1 MTNTRPA
8 PSGAT
13 YKPDIHPSRLSS
25 VHFSPLGP
33 LRPLESTSVTPTQR
47 ANSRS
52 DVAPG
57 GARPV
62 LFVQSYKDLAPTEP
76 SPSMAKP
83 RNSADQLESIFAL
96 RSFV

>member
-1 MTNTRPA
+1 MTKTRPA
-8 PSGAT
+8 PLGAT
-13 YKPDIHPSRLSS
+13 YKRNVRPSRLSS
-25 VHFSPLGP
+25 
-33 LRPLESTSVTPTQR
+33 RP
-47 ANSRS
+47 
-52 DVAPG
+52 DVAPS

-96 RSFV
+96 RSFVYGTIRI

>member
-47 ANSRS
+47 ANSNS

-57 GARPV
+57 GARRV
-62 LFVQSYKDLAPTEP
+62 LFDPSYKDLAPTEHETGG
-76 SPSMAKP
+76 
-83 RNSADQLESIFAL
+83 RNVQLHE
-96 RSFV
+96 